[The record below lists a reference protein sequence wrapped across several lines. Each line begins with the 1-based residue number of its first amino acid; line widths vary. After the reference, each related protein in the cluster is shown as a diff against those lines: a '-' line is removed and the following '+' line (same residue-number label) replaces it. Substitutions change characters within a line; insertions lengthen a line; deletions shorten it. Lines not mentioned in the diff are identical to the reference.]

1 MTKRIFSHISAFIA
15 LLRTVRR
22 PATFAAVCTALL
34 TALPVF
40 AGETTPV
47 YSDNISTF
55 NSGSI
60 SSANSDGVSSVNS
73 DCGTI
78 SDSDNMPECVTH
90 KIPVEFRINS
100 WEIEPAF
107 SDNARNLHKL
117 RELLNEVNSNPALS
131 LDSLTVSGFAS
142 PDGSLPKNRELSL
155 RRAFALCGFLNK
167 EYGIP
172 DSMIVLG
179 INEVPWPLF
188 RSIISAGDYTWR
200 DDALRILS
208 YGSDSDA
215 ADNTRRMNRLKKLD
229 NGKAWETIKK
239 DVLPQLRSAF
249 VVTTVVTERKPR
261 EEKESIV
268 SREPAEVEET
278 VGGIEEDGSG
288 GATDFDTLTDAAVMT
303 DTEAVVNLYDPE
315 TVDEC
320 SKGWQ
325 LGTNA
330 LEWGLLIA
338 NINGEWDFDCHWSL
352 HASLHYSALN
362 YFTTTRKFRT
372 FIFRTEVRYWFGDGH
387 QGVFVDGHLQMAAY
401 NFALSR
407 WEYRIQDVKG
417 HHPALGGGVGVGY
430 RLPLGKSER
439 WSLEAAVG
447 VGAYHLKY
455 DRFENR
461 PNGQKVDTRSRNWFG
476 IDNVAISIV
485 YNLGKSKSR

>member
-15 LLRTVRR
+15 LLCAVRR

-34 TALPVF
+34 SVLSVLPVS
-40 AGETTPV
+40 AA
-47 YSDNISTF
+47 DN
-55 NSGSI
+55 
-60 SSANSDGVSSVNS
+60 
-73 DCGTI
+73 
-78 SDSDNMPECVTH
+78 DNMPRGEVH

-107 SDNARNLHKL
+107 SDNARNLRQL

-188 RSIISAGDYTWR
+188 RSIISAGDYPWR
-200 DDALRILS
+200 DDAMRILS

-215 ADNTRRMNRLKKLD
+215 ADNARRMNRLKKLRG
-229 NGKAWETIKK
+229 GKAWETVRK
-239 DVLPQLRSAF
+239 DILPQLRSAF
-249 VVTTVVTERKPR
+249 VVTTVVTEREEWEDKELR
-261 EEKESIV
+261 ESSEQ
-268 SREPAEVEET
+268 RELRETSEEGGT
-278 VGGIEEDGSG
+278 AGDIEAADAGVG
-288 GATDFDTLTDAAVMT
+288 LTDAGALAEGDDMV
-303 DTEAVVNLYDPE
+303 DSDANAVVGIDDSIAE
-315 TVDEC
+315 DC
-320 SKGWQ
+320 GKGWQ

-330 LEWGLLIA
+330 IEWGLLIA

-362 YFTTTRKFRT
+362 YFTATRKFRT
-372 FIFRTEVRYWFGDGH
+372 FIFRPEIRYWFGDDHRGF
-387 QGVFVDGHLQMAAY
+387 FVDGHLQMAAY

-407 WEYRIQDVKG
+407 WEYRIQDVNG
-417 HHPALGGGVGVGY
+417 HHPALGGGGGVGY

>member
-22 PATFAAVCTALL
+22 PSTFAAVCTALL
-34 TALPVF
+34 TVLPVF
-40 AGETTPV
+40 AGEITPV

-55 NSGSI
+55 NSGKI
-60 SSANSDGVSSVNS
+60 SSGNSNVVSSVNS

-78 SDSDNMPECVTH
+78 SDDENMPEGVTH

-107 SDNARNLHKL
+107 SDNARNLRQL
-117 RELLNEVNSNPALS
+117 RELLNEVNTNPALS

-179 INEVPWPLF
+179 INEVSWPLF

-200 DDALRILS
+200 DDALLILS
-208 YGSDSDA
+208 YGSDSDTS
-215 ADNTRRMNRLKKLD
+215 DNTRRMNRLKKLD
-229 NGKAWETIKK
+229 YGRAWDTIKK

-249 VVTTVVTERKPR
+249 VVTTVVTERESK
-261 EEKESIV
+261 EEKELME
-268 SREPAEVEET
+268 SREPAVVEET
-278 VGGIEEDGSG
+278 VGNLETDGSG
-288 GATDFDTLTDAAVMT
+288 EATGFDTLTDAAGMT
-303 DTEAVVNLYDPE
+303 AYEVVVDIDGPE
-315 TVDEC
+315 TVEDC
-320 SKGWQ
+320 NMGWQ

-330 LEWGLLIA
+330 IEWGLLIA
-338 NINGEWDFDCHWSL
+338 NINGEWDFECHWSL

-372 FIFRTEVRYWFGDGH
+372 FIFRPAVRYWFGDYH

-407 WEYRIQDVKG
+407 WEYRIQDVNG

-430 RLPLGKSER
+430 RMPLGKSER